1 MFGATSRSKERS
13 GDDRTYPQ
21 CFPPYWKHEALKRI
35 SSVALVHIAAHGKME
50 TGEVILAPNTTREN
64 PQPQEKDYLLTMRD
78 VIEGLRARLVA
89 LSYCHTTRGEIMA
102 EGVVGMAHALLG
114 AGAKS
119 VVVTLWAIGDEG
131 TLEFM
136 SFFYNA
142 LASGNKAS
150 ETLNQ
155 AMKCMRKIEKF
166 K

>member
-1 MFGATSRSKERS
+1 
-13 GDDRTYPQ
+13 
-21 CFPPYWKHEALKRI
+21 
-35 SSVALVHIAAHGKME
+35 
-50 TGEVILAPNTTREN
+50 
-64 PQPQEKDYLLTMRD
+64 
-78 VIEGLRARLVA
+78 
-89 LSYCHTTRGEIMA
+89 MA

-136 SFFYNA
+136 SFFYNT
-142 LASGNKAS
+142 LAHGNKAS

-155 AMKCMRKIEKF
+155 TMKCMRKIEKF

>member
-1 MFGATSRSKERS
+1 
-13 GDDRTYPQ
+13 
-21 CFPPYWKHEALKRI
+21 
-35 SSVALVHIAAHGKME
+35 
-50 TGEVILAPNTTREN
+50 
-64 PQPQEKDYLLTMRD
+64 
-78 VIEGLRARLVA
+78 
-89 LSYCHTTRGEIMA
+89 MA

-136 SFFYNA
+136 SFFYNV